1 MVCNSVCGDVDDVF
15 RDQSDP
21 ALLWSHRGNSQKSKY
36 EIKGSKSRSVREKN
50 VAYSNLKKRD
60 FKGYIVKNGKKK
72 TLKT

>member
-50 VAYSNLKKRD
+50 IAFSN
-60 FKGYIVKNGKKK
+60 FKNAISKW
-72 TLKT
+72 